1 MKNKYMLAA
10 GMLSIA
16 NPSFSQE
23 TSLQDLITLSNGEPT
38 IIEKSDSLSISG
50 FLNEVSTIIGDQIAI
65 NRDTINSKESRL
77 AVASIVDVETMNS
90 VDKIGRSLTELLMHE
105 MQVRGFRVVDYK
117 VTNSINVRGDGD
129 VIFSRDVE
137 KLKAE
142 ESINYVLSGT
152 YTKHSDGLV
161 LNIRL
166 IDMSDHVVVS
176 SAQADIPLRYLRKL
190 YDDHATVNVGEVIE
204 KKVEVKININRVPSA
219 QVNLVPLM

>member
-23 TSLQDLITLSNGEPT
+23 TSLQDLITLSTGEPT